1 MWISYILFGDSFIL
15 LTVLHCIMTDSA
27 GVEAWKEQTTA
38 FDRIQ
43 SVASAVSQ
51 PQPASHIAAEA
62 YVAENT
68 ARDHLERLVELN
80 VLLKSDQDGAALYAP
95 DPLHTRIQMLRDLLE
110 EHDRDGLIQLKTSL
124 QSQIEDWQRQH
135 DVESPSE
142 LRDRAAETETASQTR
157 EIRNTA
163 SDWELVLYRLS
174 IVEDAI
180 ENYNT
185 YSEDFQVSA

>member
-1 MWISYILFGDSFIL
+1 
-15 LTVLHCIMTDSA
+15 MTDSA

-62 YVAENT
+62 HVAENT

-80 VLLKSDQDGAALYAP
+80 ILLKSNQDGTALYAP
-95 DPLHTRIQMLRDLLE
+95 DPLHTRVQMLRDLLE

-124 QSQIEDWQRQH
+124 QSQTEDWQSQY
-135 DVESPSE
+135 DVEAPSE